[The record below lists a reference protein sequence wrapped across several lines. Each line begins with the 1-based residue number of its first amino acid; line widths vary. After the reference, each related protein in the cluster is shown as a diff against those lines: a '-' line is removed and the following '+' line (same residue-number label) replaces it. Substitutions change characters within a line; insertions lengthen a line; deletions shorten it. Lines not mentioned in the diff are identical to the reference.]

1 MNQKIYNENEQAL
14 KEFLLDISC
23 LDQLAEWSDSFNL
36 FDVLKITRVEIRHSN
51 MLAWLLDPNE
61 NHGLEKNVLEEF
73 IRFAIVSGGCE
84 LSVFD
89 LLKITYE
96 DFCVYREWNHL
107 DILAVSKQS
116 KIVLCIEN
124 KIDSG
129 EGYRQLER
137 YRKWIYNAYPEY
149 QKVLI
154 YLSPDG
160 REGNDA
166 LYWCSMSYQN
176 VLEIIEK
183 CYEKSNLSPEV
194 SVLISNYLDVIRRD
208 IVGDEKLAKI
218 CEEIYA
224 KHKKALDLIFEYK
237 PDRAMNVAHIFH
249 KWLREMTDKGELIA
263 DLETSTKTF
272 IRFKTKTMSEI
283 LPDAE
288 NALSGWN
295 TKNFYFY
302 EIVNRGGYDYKMQ
315 FSVSSKNIPDDLR
328 KICDRINEIFPA
340 KMKKENW
347 QWRNHFHTSKRK
359 IDESIDEE
367 ELMKNL
373 DADWLKIKEFE
384 KKLKK
389 ELGLKE

>member
-1 MNQKIYNENEQAL
+1 MNQEIYNENEQAL

-61 NHGLEKNVLEEF
+61 NHGLEKNVLEGF

-137 YRKWIYNAYPEY
+137 YRKWIYDAYPEY

-154 YLSPDG
+154 FLFP
-160 REGNDA
+160 N
-166 LYWCSMSYQN
+166 
-176 VLEIIEK
+176 EK
-183 CYEKSNLSPEV
+183 GGKCTCTAKAVKAEQAV
-194 SVLISNYLDVIRRD
+194 SR
-208 IVGDEKLAKI
+208 
-218 CEEIYA
+218 
-224 KHKKALDLIFEYK
+224 
-237 PDRAMNVAHIFH
+237 
-249 KWLREMTDKGELIA
+249 
-263 DLETSTKTF
+263 
-272 IRFKTKTMSEI
+272 
-283 LPDAE
+283 
-288 NALSGWN
+288 
-295 TKNFYFY
+295 
-302 EIVNRGGYDYKMQ
+302 
-315 FSVSSKNIPDDLR
+315 
-328 KICDRINEIFPA
+328 
-340 KMKKENW
+340 
-347 QWRNHFHTSKRK
+347 
-359 IDESIDEE
+359 
-367 ELMKNL
+367 
-373 DADWLKIKEFE
+373 
-384 KKLKK
+384 
-389 ELGLKE
+389 